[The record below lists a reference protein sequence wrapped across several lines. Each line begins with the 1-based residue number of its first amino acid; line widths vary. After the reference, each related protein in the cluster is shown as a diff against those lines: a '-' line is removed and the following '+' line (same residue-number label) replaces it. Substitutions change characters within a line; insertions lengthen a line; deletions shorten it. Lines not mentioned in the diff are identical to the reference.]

1 MQFLAALVLPTVVCL
16 LLTAVTAALWWK
28 SMAAPWQY
36 VALAALVCLGLHRVL
51 QVTAELIKKT
61 AFVGGYFV
69 ARRDKPD
76 FAQLVEEAFTIE
88 AILVSILLVAI
99 AAPTLV
105 WLKNARPHA

>member
-16 LLTAVTAALWWK
+16 LLTGITAALWWE
-28 SMAAPWQY
+28 SIASPWQY
-36 VALAALVCLGLHRVL
+36 VAFAALVCLGIHRVL

-61 AFVGGYFV
+61 AVVGGYFM

-88 AILVSILLVAI
+88 AILVSIVLIAI
-99 AAPTLV
+99 AIPTLV
-105 WLKNARPHA
+105 WLKNALLQA